1 MLEALTEQME
11 HDSTQVGKP
20 RSGDQTSSTP
30 ESEVA
35 DRPVS
40 HTHTLSRGP
49 PSDSRLGLSNRENI
63 TSPPPVKTDS
73 IFFEAG
79 REQIHPEQ
87 EPGARTR
94 KRGESLGGSTGG
106 SLTWR
111 LTCLTRPAMEA
122 GA

>member
-1 MLEALTEQME
+1 MLEALTERW
-11 HDSTQVGKP
+11 STSPLRWANPGLEITP
-20 RSGDQTSSTP
+20 PARP

-40 HTHTLSRGP
+40 RTHALSRGL
-49 PSDSRLGLSNRENI
+49 PSDSRLGLSNREDI
-63 TSPPPVKTDS
+63 TSPPPVKTDP

-94 KRGESLGGSTGG
+94 K
-106 SLTWR
+106 
-111 LTCLTRPAMEA
+111 
-122 GA
+122 